1 MASFAS
7 PSAASKIILART
19 TWKYG
24 NVYFAARLRSSAVS
38 LGDNTMGYG
47 LSRGI
52 LRPSFG
58 HRMPQ
63 SKGCGNRIYVSV
75 FMK

>member
-1 MASFAS
+1 MASFES

-24 NVYFAARLRSSAVS
+24 NVYLAVRLRSSVAS
-38 LGDNTMGYG
+38 LGDSTMGYG

-52 LRPSFG
+52 PGAILSAT
-58 HRMPQ
+58 
-63 SKGCGNRIYVSV
+63 GCHSLGEVATENTLVYL
-75 FMK
+75 